1 MKSILPIILLITVLL
16 ANTHTVAISYFDNT
30 SGLEEYNPLSKGL
43 ADMLITDLS
52 NVKSIQIVEREKL
65 ENLLKEIE
73 LGESKFMD
81 ESTAQKLGAGLGA
94 GYMLTGSYFIM
105 GEAMR
110 IDARLVNVGT
120 GEVFMGEE
128 ITGEKSD
135 FFELEKDLVKK
146 LISALNLS
154 LSKSEERKVKKIQT
168 ESFDSFTA
176 YSAALDAY
184 DEGNY
189 EQSVNF
195 LENATKFDEGFDLA
209 WEKLDDIEEKLET
222 LIFSRKLGF
231 DSKLTDLLDKI
242 INKDEQSVAE
252 LVQVIT
258 SMMQYDPD
266 ITAREYFSQTSKNI
280 SFIVKIK
287 NTMRDNGL
295 FDMYYYGFEIEEVI
309 NRLYIMHLINIKYK
323 IDVFNNENYVDILD
337 VNGNVLLKY
346 DDIDKI
352 ILTLST
358 QMMEK
363 FPTSIYFSEWEGHIQ
378 NIIDANK

>member
-1 MKSILPIILLITVLL
+1 MKRIFLILLPISVLF
-16 ANTHTVAISYFDNT
+16 ADTQTVAISYFDNT

-65 ENLLKEIE
+65 ESLLKEIE

-81 ESTAQKLGAGLGA
+81 ESTAQKLGKGLGA

-105 GEAMR
+105 GETMR

-120 GEVFMGEE
+120 GEVSMGEE
-128 ITGEKSD
+128 ITGEKST
-135 FFELEKDLVKK
+135 FFELEKDLVQK
-146 LISALNLS
+146 LIAALDLS
-154 LSKSEERKVKKIQT
+154 LSKSEERRVKKVQT
-168 ESFDSFTA
+168 ESFDSFNA
-176 YSAALDAY
+176 YSTALDSY
-184 DEGNY
+184 DKGNY
-189 EQSVNF
+189 EESLQL
-195 LENATKFDEGFDLA
+195 LEHATEFDEGFDLA

-222 LIFSRKLGF
+222 LIFARKSGF

-242 INKDEQSVAE
+242 INKDEQAVAE

-266 ITAREYFSQTSKNI
+266 ITASEYFSQSSKNI
-280 SFIVKIK
+280 SFIEKIK

-309 NRLYIMHLINIKYK
+309 NRLYVMHLINIKYK
-323 IDVFNNENYVDILD
+323 IDVFNNENYVDILG

-346 DDIDKI
+346 EDIDKI

-363 FPTSIYFSEWEGHIQ
+363 FPTSIYFSEWEGHVKD
-378 NIIDANK
+378 IIDANK